1 MPQRQYLEDGVQ
13 QVIQA
18 TGILSGDREHLADS
32 KTMKLVGE
40 ALLLLGVNFVDGEE
54 ERLAGADELASQFDI
69 RRRHF
74 RAAVHHHD
82 DSIGF
87 YQSDLRLAE
96 NLCRDEVF
104 IFGENSPRIHDA
116 EMASAPFRLAIETV
130 ARDAGFVANNGATR
144 AYQAIEE
151 RGFTD
156 VGTPDDSDGGHA
168 GSGRSR
174 WGGQSWMGHKVL

>member
-40 ALLLLGVNFVDGEE
+40 ALLLLCVNFVDGEE
-54 ERLAGADELASQFDI
+54 ERLAGADQLASQFNI
-69 RRRHF
+69 RSRHF
-74 RAAVHHHD
+74 CATVHHHD
-82 DSIGF
+82 DSTGF

-96 NLCRDEVF
+96 NFRGDEVL
-104 IFGENSPRIHDA
+104 IFGENAPRINAA
-116 EMASAPFRLAIETV
+116 EVTPSPPRLAIETV
-130 ARDAGFVANNGATR
+130 ARDARLVANNGATR

-156 VGTPDDSDGGHA
+156 VGTPHDSDGVQA

-174 WGGQSWMGHKVL
+174 W